1 MADIL
6 IRAGDRLPILPRQI
20 LVDDIPVDLTTAS
33 TVKFVVQDQTS
44 VVINGDCA
52 IVTPLTGNVEYDW
65 SANDALLPAGIYIA
79 HFVVTFSSGKVLT
92 SPNTGYLTMQ
102 ITSAETAEFTYSGDP
117 ERSSRDKVRF
127 YLQDTDP
134 TDPLLSDQ
142 EIEHLLTKWMP
153 VWGSEVYIAAVGA
166 EIIAGRFAREV
177 STSADGVSIGVQEL
191 QQKYNDLALSLRDM
205 YKNENIA
212 GGPDAG
218 GMLWDEQFDPSLSPL
233 SFWKGMH
240 DNVRA
245 GQQDFGGGLVPP
257 PNPWIEGTY
266 GR

>member
-20 LVDDIPVDLTTAS
+20 LVDDIPVDLTGA
-33 TVKFVVQDQTS
+33 TVKFVVQDQNS
-44 VVINGDCA
+44 IVINNDCV
-52 IVTPLTGNVEYDW
+52 IVTAATGNIEYDW
-65 SANDALLPAGIYIA
+65 TAQDATLPAGIYIA
-79 HFVVTFSSGKVLT
+79 YFIATYSSGKVLT
-92 SPNTGYLTMQ
+92 SPNTGFLTMQ
-102 ITSAETAEFTYSGDP
+102 ITAADTAEFTYSGNP

-134 TDPLLSDQ
+134 ADPLLTDF
-142 EIEHLLTKWMP
+142 EIDHLLTKWMP
-153 VWGSEVYIAAVGA
+153 TWGSEVYIAAVGA

-177 STSADGVSIGVQEL
+177 STSADGVNIGVEAL
-191 QQKYNDLALSLRDM
+191 QQKYNDLALSLRDL
-205 YKNENIA
+205 YKNENIS

-218 GMLWDEQFDPSLSPL
+218 GMLWDEEFDPSLSPL

-245 GQQDFGGGLVPP
+245 GQQDFGGGTVPP

>member
-1 MADIL
+1 MADII
-6 IRAGDRLPILPRQI
+6 IRSGDRFPVLTRSFSIDGQ
-20 LVDDIPVDLTTAS
+20 PVDLSGAT
-33 TVKFVVQDQTS
+33 
-44 VVINGDCA
+44 
-52 IVTPLTGNVEYDW
+52 
-65 SANDALLPAGIYIA
+65 
-79 HFVVTFSSGKVLT
+79 VTFSAFNSTATPIDAVDCTVTEATYGRVEYAWTLADVNLPIGAYQAYFTITFAGGEVLT
-92 SPNTGYLTMQ
+92 SPNSGFLTMLV
-102 ITSAETAEFTYSGDP
+102 TAAEHAEFSYSGDP
-117 ERSSRDKVRF
+117 EFSSKDKVRF

-134 TDPLLSDQ
+134 DDPLLSDQ
-142 EIEHLLTKWMP
+142 EINHLLTKWMP
-153 VWGSEVYIAAVGA
+153 VWDSEVYIAAIGA
-166 EIIAGRFAREV
+166 EVISGRFAREV
-177 STSADGVSIGVQEL
+177 SVSADGVNIGVQEL
-191 QQKYNDLALSLRDM
+191 QQKYNELALSLRDM

-218 GMLWDEQFDPSLSPL
+218 GMLWDDQFDPSLSPL